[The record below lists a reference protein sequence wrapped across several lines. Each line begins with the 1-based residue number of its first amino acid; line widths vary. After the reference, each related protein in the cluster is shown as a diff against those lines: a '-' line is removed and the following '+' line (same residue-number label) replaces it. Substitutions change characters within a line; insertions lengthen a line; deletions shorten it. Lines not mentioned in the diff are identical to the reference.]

1 MDYYTLFILGIGSYF
16 ISNFI
21 DNKTKNIV
29 LNYITSYNY
38 TIKNGKHNVLN
49 EYIHIYPICNI
60 LKYIPFINII
70 INGIEGIVTLNNID
84 GIFEE
89 LKSDGFL
96 SMLSKDE
103 IDAYNE
109 TENKEKIALEIMDLR
124 ENFSIKEKYIKG
136 LTNNE
141 EDLLILDKIKRSDI
155 ENINKIGLLK
165 VLEYNI
171 NNNIKNINYNKLI
184 DYAKFFLDFNYSN
197 YYKIFNL
204 NVPNYLYEKDSYN
217 KILLE
222 ANKIINT
229 DLKIEDKDQI
239 LESMVKMII
248 DEVRMNGRGRH
259 NNIDVN
265 IVLDEKKEC
274 TIKVKSKRKNIS
286 LYIFS
291 FLLSFGI

>member
-29 LNYITSYNY
+29 LNCITSYNY

-222 ANKIINT
+222 ANKIINS
-229 DLKIEDKDQI
+229 DLKIENKEQL

-259 NNIDVN
+259 NNIDIN
-265 IVLDEKKEC
+265 IILDEKKEC
-274 TIKVKSKRKNIS
+274 TIKVKSKRKNIK
-286 LYIFS
+286 
-291 FLLSFGI
+291 

>member
-96 SMLSKDE
+96 SILSKDE

-136 LTNNE
+136 FTNNE

-274 TIKVKSKRKNIS
+274 TIKVKSKRKNIK
-286 LYIFS
+286 
-291 FLLSFGI
+291 

>member
-60 LKYIPFINII
+60 LKYIPFINV
-70 INGIEGIVTLNNID
+70 INSGIEGIVTLNNID

-96 SMLSKDE
+96 SILSKDE

-124 ENFSIKEKYIKG
+124 ESFSNKEKIIKG
-136 LTNNE
+136 FTSDE
-141 EDLLILDKIKRSDI
+141 EDLLILDKIKKSNI
-155 ENINKIGLLK
+155 ENINKICLLK

-265 IVLDEKKEC
+265 IVLDEKIEC
-274 TIKVKSKRKNIS
+274 TIKVKSKRKNIK
-286 LYIFS
+286 
-291 FLLSFGI
+291 

>member
-274 TIKVKSKRKNIS
+274 TIKVKSKRKNIK
-286 LYIFS
+286 
-291 FLLSFGI
+291 

>member
-89 LKSDGFL
+89 LKRDGFL

-274 TIKVKSKRKNIS
+274 TIKVKSKRKNIK
-286 LYIFS
+286 
-291 FLLSFGI
+291 

>member
-49 EYIHIYPICNI
+49 EYIHIYPICNF
-60 LKYIPFINII
+60 LNYIPFANII
-70 INGIEGIVTLNNID
+70 NNGIEGIVTLNNID

-89 LKSDGFL
+89 LKRDGFL

-103 IDAYNE
+103 IDAYSE

-136 LTNNE
+136 FTNNE

-274 TIKVKSKRKNIS
+274 TIKVKSKRKNIK
-286 LYIFS
+286 
-291 FLLSFGI
+291 

>member
-29 LNYITSYNY
+29 LNCITSYNY

-222 ANKIINT
+222 ANKIINS
-229 DLKIEDKDQI
+229 DLKIENKEQL

-274 TIKVKSKRKNIS
+274 TIKVKSKRKNIK
-286 LYIFS
+286 
-291 FLLSFGI
+291 

>member
-1 MDYYTLFILGIGSYF
+1 MYYYTLFILGIGSYF

-89 LKSDGFL
+89 LKRDGFL

-274 TIKVKSKRKNIS
+274 TIKVKSKRKNIK
-286 LYIFS
+286 
-291 FLLSFGI
+291 

>member
-1 MDYYTLFILGIGSYF
+1 MYYYTLFILGIGSYF

-89 LKSDGFL
+89 LKRDGFL

-222 ANKIINT
+222 ANKIINS
-229 DLKIEDKDQI
+229 DLKIENKEQL

-274 TIKVKSKRKNIS
+274 TIKVKSKRKNIK
-286 LYIFS
+286 
-291 FLLSFGI
+291 